1 MPAPLAP
8 PAPGGIAMIDPT
20 PGPTDIT
27 SFEQAREAAPAP
39 APAPAPVESTPAPT
53 REVQLRAPADPNRM
67 DSYPDSQWAELES
80 RATGANGEA
89 KVKVEAPAPVV
100 PPAPPSETA
109 TTTPPDEAT
118 LDAEFEKQLAPHTTL
133 KAIRTAH
140 KEALKREH
148 KLKVEYETTQKRA
161 LELETRLKNGDV
173 EQVKTLS
180 TELENL
186 RKLNSDY
193 ETRVKALDFTQSQ
206 EFHER
211 FKQPVAKALTSAYE
225 DLKEMTVTDERT
237 GEQRAAT
244 EADFKALLSVPLGEA
259 TTKAKTLFGDL
270 AGEVLGHRRG
280 IVQLK
285 RAEREALDNAGK
297 LAEEHIQRTSTESTQ
312 RQQKLQQV
320 YQQRRAQI
328 EQKLPELFKAAD
340 GDAEATKVLVAGRQ
354 LAELLEDP
362 SMNEEQR
369 VALGTDIRMR
379 AEAFGYLKLKLDRE
393 VKRNTELTEKLKS
406 YEVSAPREGDGP
418 AKNPSAPS
426 SDPWDKAMKGLDK
439 ISKPM

>member
-1 MPAPLAP
+1 
-8 PAPGGIAMIDPT
+8 MIDPT
-20 PGPTDIT
+20 PGPSDIT
-27 SFEQAREAAPAP
+27 SFEQARETAPPPETAPGPSESAAPA
-39 APAPAPVESTPAPT
+39 T
-53 REVQLRAPADPNRM
+53 REVQLGAPSDPNRM

-80 RATGANGEA
+80 RATDSNGAA
-89 KVKVEAPAPVV
+89 KVKAEVAAPAA
-100 PPAPPSETA
+100 PPTPPSEAA
-109 TTTPPDEAT
+109 TTTLPADEAT

-173 EQVKTLS
+173 EQVRTLS

-186 RKLNSDY
+186 RKANTDY

-237 GEQRAAT
+237 GEVRAAT
-244 EADFKALLSVPLGEA
+244 EADFKALLAVPLGEA
-259 TTKAKTLFGDL
+259 TTKAKALFGDL

-297 LAEEHIQRTSTESTQ
+297 LAEEHIQRSSAEGAQ

-328 EQKLPELFKAAD
+328 EQKLPEFFKAAD
-340 GDAEATKVLVAGRQ
+340 GDTEAAKVLTAGRQ

-362 SMNEEQR
+362 AMSEENR
-369 VALGTDIRMR
+369 VAVGTDIRMR
-379 AEAFGYLKLKLDRE
+379 AEAFGYLKLKLDRAM
-393 VKRNTELTEKLKS
+393 KREAELTEKLKS
-406 YEVSAPREGDGP
+406 YEASAPREGNDP
-418 AKNPSAPS
+418 AKGPSAPS
-426 SDPWDKAMKGLDK
+426 TDPWDKALKGLDK